1 MSARGVI
8 ADNAVW
14 CSAHDDAGRYRDA
27 DMLLSALS
35 GAGLV
40 VEQDWQP
47 IVTAS
52 RDELLDLLGAAMCF
66 VEDAGSD
73 PAYKAGYARRLAR
86 QMREAI
92 EREDRKP

>member
-1 MSARGVI
+1 MSGDILNARLPV
-8 ADNAVW
+8 ALPLPR
-14 CSAHDDAGRYRDA
+14 SA
-27 DMLLSALS
+27 
-35 GAGLV
+35 
-40 VEQDWQP
+40 P
-47 IVTAS
+47 AS

-66 VEDAGSD
+66 VEDAESD